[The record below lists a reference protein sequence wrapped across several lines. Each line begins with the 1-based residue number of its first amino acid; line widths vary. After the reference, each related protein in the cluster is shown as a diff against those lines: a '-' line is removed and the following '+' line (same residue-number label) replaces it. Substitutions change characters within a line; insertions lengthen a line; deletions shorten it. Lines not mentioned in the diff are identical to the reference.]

1 MKNISKIISVLF
13 LGFSLLLLSYVIY
26 RSEFYHSGLKSDYY
40 LKYYIFS
47 ISLVILGIISFFLK
61 EEFKIKTTIVFV
73 SIILGLYLI
82 EIYFFIDFRYYG
94 FFLWRF

>member
-1 MKNISKIISVLF
+1 MKNISKIISILF

-61 EEFKIKTTIVFV
+61 VAT
-73 SIILGLYLI
+73 
-82 EIYFFIDFRYYG
+82 
-94 FFLWRF
+94 FFLLTLDAPKKSCINILSSI